1 MQAWCS
7 PCRWRWDGA
16 DGVEVSAAGLSW
28 PPGDGDGLPIAPGL
42 PRSVGW
48 ECRGANLADR
58 EFISRLLHAPSP
70 LYMASVIGDQNHML
84 VIDAPDQGVYEKMSR
99 WRKGHGRWSCGPHFY
114 LNVMF
119 LTFLFYLLKLTY
131 QTQH

>member
-1 MQAWCS
+1 MSMEVRC
-7 PCRWRWDGA
+7 CRWSGRVGSRTLLA
-16 DGVEVSAAGLSW
+16 
-28 PPGDGDGLPIAPGL
+28 PGDGDGLPIAPGL

-84 VIDAPDQGVYEKMSR
+84 VIDAPDQGVYEKKSR
-99 WRKGHGRWSCGPHFY
+99 KRKGPGRWSCGP
-114 LNVMF
+114 NF
-119 LTFLFYLLKLTY
+119 LS
-131 QTQH
+131 